1 LPALSAG
8 SISYIVKSTGHAVL
22 EERCDVVVVGLGAMG
37 AATLYQLAK
46 AGAKVVGIDRYA
58 PPHDQGSS
66 HGDTRITRLAVGE
79 GAAYVPLARRSHRI
93 WRELEARDG
102 DALFEQCG
110 VLVMTSSAT
119 HTSHHGTTDFTLRTI
134 ELARTYGIAHEVLNA
149 EQLRTRFPQF
159 APLRDEATAYYEP
172 EGGYVRPERCIAA
185 QLKAAREL
193 GAAVITGATVRA
205 VESTGNVVRVTA
217 GDRTVVADKV
227 VICAGMWTAELLG
240 EPFNSLLKVYRQQ
253 LFWFKLEQP
262 VIFPAASPTFILSH
276 GPLETDL
283 CYGFPPIPGEGS
295 MKIATEQYTAM
306 GLPDS
311 IDRTV
316 SDADVAAMFRAH
328 VAGKIAGV
336 TAERAKASVCTYT
349 VTPDYGFIID
359 DHPRLNNVTVV
370 SACSGHGFK
379 HSAAIG
385 EALAQRCLS
394 GKSEIDLSAFSLSR
408 FH

>member
-1 LPALSAG
+1 
-8 SISYIVKSTGHAVL
+8 VL

-46 AGAKVVGIDRYA
+46 AGAKAIGIDRYA

-79 GAAYVPLARRSHRI
+79 GAEYVPLVRRSQQI

-110 VLVMTSSAT
+110 VLVMTSSGT
-119 HTSHHGTTDFTLRTI
+119 RTSHHGAADFTARTI
-134 ELARTYGIAHEVLNA
+134 ELARTYGIAHEVLTA
-149 EQLRTRFPQF
+149 EQLRGRFPQF
-159 APLRDEATAYYEP
+159 APLRDDAIAYYEP
-172 EGGYVRPERCIAA
+172 EGGFVRPERCIAA

-193 GAAVITGATVRA
+193 GAAVIAGATVSA
-205 VESTGNVVRVTA
+205 VESAGNVVRVRA

-227 VICAGMWTAELLG
+227 VVCAGMWSAELLG
-240 EPFNSLLKVYRQQ
+240 EPFKSLLRVCRQQ
-253 LFWFKLEQP
+253 LFWFKLEEP
-262 VIFPAASPTFILSH
+262 VIFPEVSPSFILSH
-276 GPLETDL
+276 GPLETDW

-295 MKIATEQYTAM
+295 MKIAAEQYTAQS
-306 GLPDS
+306 LPNS
-311 IDRTV
+311 LDRTV
-316 SDADVAAMFRAH
+316 SDADVAAMFRTH

-336 TAERAKASVCTYT
+336 TAERVKASVCTYT

-359 DHPRLNNVTVV
+359 DHPALKNVTVV

-385 EALAQRCLS
+385 EAVAQRALS
-394 GKSEIDLSAFSLSR
+394 GSSQIDLSAFSLSR
-408 FH
+408 FS

>member
-1 LPALSAG
+1 M
-8 SISYIVKSTGHAVL
+8 L

-46 AGAKVVGIDRYA
+46 AGAKAIGIDRYA

-79 GAAYVPLARRSHRI
+79 GAEYVPLVRRSQQI

-110 VLVMTSSAT
+110 VLVMTSSGT
-119 HTSHHGTTDFTLRTI
+119 RTSHHGAADFTARTI
-134 ELARTYGIAHEVLNA
+134 ELARTYGIAHEVLTA
-149 EQLRTRFPQF
+149 EQLRGRFPQF
-159 APLRDEATAYYEP
+159 APLRDDAIAYYEP
-172 EGGYVRPERCIAA
+172 EGGFVRPERCIAA

-193 GAAVITGATVRA
+193 GAAVIAGATVSA
-205 VESTGNVVRVTA
+205 VESAGNVVRVRA
-217 GDRTVVADKV
+217 GDRTVVADEV
-227 VICAGMWTAELLG
+227 VVCAGMWSAELLG
-240 EPFNSLLKVYRQQ
+240 EPFKSLLRVCRQQ
-253 LFWFKLEQP
+253 LFWFKLEEP
-262 VIFPAASPTFILSH
+262 VIFPEVSPSFILSH
-276 GPLETDL
+276 GPLETDW

-295 MKIATEQYTAM
+295 MKIAAEQYTAQS
-306 GLPDS
+306 LPNS
-311 IDRTV
+311 LDRTV
-316 SDADVAAMFRAH
+316 SDADVAAMFRTH

-336 TAERAKASVCTYT
+336 TAERVKASVCTYT

-359 DHPRLNNVTVV
+359 DHPALKNVTVV

-385 EALAQRCLS
+385 EAVAQRALS
-394 GKSEIDLSAFSLSR
+394 GSSQIDLSAFSLSR
-408 FH
+408 FS

>member
-1 LPALSAG
+1 
-8 SISYIVKSTGHAVL
+8 VL

-46 AGAKVVGIDRYA
+46 AGAKAIGIDRYA

-79 GAAYVPLARRSHRI
+79 GAEYVPLVRRSQQI

-110 VLVMTSSAT
+110 VLVMTSSGT
-119 HTSHHGTTDFTLRTI
+119 RTSHHGAADFTARTI
-134 ELARTYGIAHEVLNA
+134 ELARTYGIAHEVLTA
-149 EQLRTRFPQF
+149 EQLRGRFPQF
-159 APLRDEATAYYEP
+159 APLRDDAIAYYEP
-172 EGGYVRPERCIAA
+172 EGGFVRPERCIAA

-193 GAAVITGATVRA
+193 GAAVIAGATVSA
-205 VESTGNVVRVTA
+205 VESAGNVVRVRA
-217 GDRTVVADKV
+217 GDRTVVADEV
-227 VICAGMWTAELLG
+227 VVCAGMWSAELLG
-240 EPFNSLLKVYRQQ
+240 EPFKSLLRVCRQQ
-253 LFWFKLEQP
+253 LFWFKLEEP
-262 VIFPAASPTFILSH
+262 VIFPEVSPSFILSH
-276 GPLETDL
+276 GPLETDW

-295 MKIATEQYTAM
+295 MKIAAEQYTAQS
-306 GLPDS
+306 LPNS
-311 IDRTV
+311 LDRTV
-316 SDADVAAMFRAH
+316 SDADVAAMFRTH

-336 TAERAKASVCTYT
+336 TAERVKASVCTYT

-359 DHPRLNNVTVV
+359 DHPALKNVTVV

-385 EALAQRCLS
+385 EAVAQRALS
-394 GKSEIDLSAFSLSR
+394 GSSQIDLSAFSLSR
-408 FH
+408 FS

>member
-1 LPALSAG
+1 M
-8 SISYIVKSTGHAVL
+8 L

-46 AGAKVVGIDRYA
+46 AGAKAVGIDRYA

-79 GAAYVPLARRSHRI
+79 GAAYVPLVRRSQQI

-110 VLVMTSSAT
+110 VLVMTSGAT
-119 HTSHHGTTDFTLRTI
+119 HTSHHGAADFTLSTI
-134 ELARTYGIAHEVLNA
+134 ELARTYGIDHEVLTA
-149 EQLRTRFPQF
+149 EQLRARFPQF
-159 APLRDEATAYYEP
+159 APLRDDTIAYYEP
-172 EGGYVRPERCIAA
+172 EGGFVRPERCIAA

-193 GAAVITGATVRA
+193 GADVIAGVTVSA
-205 VESTGNVVRVTA
+205 VESTGHVVRVRA

-227 VICAGMWTAELLG
+227 VVCAGMWSAELLG
-240 EPFNSLLKVYRQQ
+240 EPFKSLLKVCRQQ
-253 LFWFKLEQP
+253 LFWFKLEEP
-262 VIFPAASPTFILSH
+262 VIFPEVSPSFILSH
-276 GPLETDL
+276 GPLDTDF

-295 MKIATEQYTAM
+295 MKIATEQYTA
-306 GLPDS
+306 LSEPDS
-311 IDRTV
+311 LDRTV
-316 SDADVAAMFRAH
+316 SDADVAAIFRTH

-336 TAERAKASVCTYT
+336 TAERVKASVCTYT

-359 DHPRLNNVTVV
+359 EHPALKNVTVV

-385 EALAQRCLS
+385 EAVAQRCLS
-394 GKSEIDLSAFSLSR
+394 GKSQIDLSAFSLSR
-408 FH
+408 LS

>member
-1 LPALSAG
+1 M
-8 SISYIVKSTGHAVL
+8 L

-46 AGAKVVGIDRYA
+46 AGAKAIGIDRYA

-79 GAAYVPLARRSHRI
+79 GAEYVPLVRRSQQI

-110 VLVMTSSAT
+110 VLVMTSSGT
-119 HTSHHGTTDFTLRTI
+119 RTSHHGAADFTARTI
-134 ELARTYGIAHEVLNA
+134 ELARTYGIAHEVLTA
-149 EQLRTRFPQF
+149 EQLRGRFPQF
-159 APLRDEATAYYEP
+159 APLRDDAIAYYEP
-172 EGGYVRPERCIAA
+172 EGGFVRPERCIAA

-193 GAAVITGATVRA
+193 GAAVIAGAPVST
-205 VESTGNVVRVTA
+205 VESASNVVRVRA
-217 GDRTVVADKV
+217 GDRTVVADEV
-227 VICAGMWTAELLG
+227 VVCAGMWSAELLG
-240 EPFNSLLKVYRQQ
+240 EPFKSLLRVCRQQ
-253 LFWFKLEQP
+253 LFWFKLEEP
-262 VIFPAASPTFILSH
+262 VIFPEVSPSFILSH
-276 GPLETDL
+276 GPLETDW

-295 MKIATEQYTAM
+295 MKIAAEQYTAQS
-306 GLPDS
+306 LPNS
-311 IDRTV
+311 LDRTV
-316 SDADVAAMFRAH
+316 SDADVAAMFRTH

-336 TAERAKASVCTYT
+336 TAERVKASVCTYT

-359 DHPRLNNVTVV
+359 DHPALKNVTVV

-385 EALAQRCLS
+385 EAVAQRALS
-394 GKSEIDLSAFSLSR
+394 GSSQIDLSAFSLSR
-408 FH
+408 FS

>member
-1 LPALSAG
+1 M
-8 SISYIVKSTGHAVL
+8 L

-46 AGAKVVGIDRYA
+46 AGAKAIGIDRYA

-79 GAAYVPLARRSHRI
+79 GAEYVPLVRRSQQI

-110 VLVMTSSAT
+110 VLVMTSSGT
-119 HTSHHGTTDFTLRTI
+119 RTSHHGAADFTARTI
-134 ELARTYGIAHEVLNA
+134 ELARTYGIAHEVLTA
-149 EQLRTRFPQF
+149 EQLRGRFPQF
-159 APLRDEATAYYEP
+159 APLRDDAIAYYEP
-172 EGGYVRPERCIAA
+172 EGGFVRPERCIAA

-193 GAAVITGATVRA
+193 GAAVIAGAPVST
-205 VESTGNVVRVTA
+205 VESASNVVRVRA

-227 VICAGMWTAELLG
+227 VVCAGMWSAELLG
-240 EPFNSLLKVYRQQ
+240 EPFKSLLRVCRQQ
-253 LFWFKLEQP
+253 LFWFKLEEP
-262 VIFPAASPTFILSH
+262 VIFPEVSPSFILSH
-276 GPLETDL
+276 GPLETDW

-295 MKIATEQYTAM
+295 MKIAAEQYTAQS
-306 GLPDS
+306 LPNS
-311 IDRTV
+311 LDRTV
-316 SDADVAAMFRAH
+316 SDADVAAMFRTH

-336 TAERAKASVCTYT
+336 TAERVKASVCTYT

-359 DHPRLNNVTVV
+359 DHPALKNVTVV

-385 EALAQRCLS
+385 EAVAQRALS
-394 GKSEIDLSAFSLSR
+394 GSSQIDLSAFSLSR
-408 FH
+408 FS

>member
-1 LPALSAG
+1 
-8 SISYIVKSTGHAVL
+8 VL

-46 AGAKVVGIDRYA
+46 AGAKAIGIDRYA

-79 GAAYVPLARRSHRI
+79 GAEYVPLVRRSQQI

-110 VLVMTSSAT
+110 VLVMTSSGT
-119 HTSHHGTTDFTLRTI
+119 RTSHHGAADFTARTI
-134 ELARTYGIAHEVLNA
+134 ELARTYGIAHEVLTA
-149 EQLRTRFPQF
+149 EQLRGRFPQF
-159 APLRDEATAYYEP
+159 APLRDDAIAYYEP
-172 EGGYVRPERCIAA
+172 EGGFVRPERCIAA

-193 GAAVITGATVRA
+193 GAAVIAGAPVST
-205 VESTGNVVRVTA
+205 VESASNVVRVRA

-227 VICAGMWTAELLG
+227 VVCAGMWSAELLG
-240 EPFNSLLKVYRQQ
+240 EPFKSLLRVCRQQ
-253 LFWFKLEQP
+253 LFWFKLEEP
-262 VIFPAASPTFILSH
+262 VIFPEVSPSFILSH
-276 GPLETDL
+276 GPLETDW

-295 MKIATEQYTAM
+295 MKIAAEQYTAQS
-306 GLPDS
+306 LPNS
-311 IDRTV
+311 LDRTV
-316 SDADVAAMFRAH
+316 SDADVAAMFRTH

-336 TAERAKASVCTYT
+336 TAERVKASVCTYT

-359 DHPRLNNVTVV
+359 DHPALKNVTVV

-385 EALAQRCLS
+385 EAVAQRALS
-394 GKSEIDLSAFSLSR
+394 GSSQIDLSAFSLSR
-408 FH
+408 FS

>member
-1 LPALSAG
+1 M
-8 SISYIVKSTGHAVL
+8 L

-46 AGAKVVGIDRYA
+46 AGAKAIGIDRYA

-79 GAAYVPLARRSHRI
+79 GAEYVPLVRRSQQI

-110 VLVMTSSAT
+110 VLVMTSSGT
-119 HTSHHGTTDFTLRTI
+119 RTSHHGAADFTARTI
-134 ELARTYGIAHEVLNA
+134 ELARTYGIAHEVLTA
-149 EQLRTRFPQF
+149 EQLRGRFPQF
-159 APLRDEATAYYEP
+159 APLRDDAIAYYEP
-172 EGGYVRPERCIAA
+172 EGGFVRPERCIAA

-193 GAAVITGATVRA
+193 GAAVIAGATVSA
-205 VESTGNVVRVTA
+205 VESAGNVVRVRA

-227 VICAGMWTAELLG
+227 VVCAGMWSAELLG
-240 EPFNSLLKVYRQQ
+240 EPFKSLLRVCRQQ
-253 LFWFKLEQP
+253 LFWFKLEEP
-262 VIFPAASPTFILSH
+262 VIFPEVSPSFILSH
-276 GPLETDL
+276 GPLETDW

-295 MKIATEQYTAM
+295 MKIAAEQYTAQS
-306 GLPDS
+306 LPNS
-311 IDRTV
+311 LDRTV
-316 SDADVAAMFRAH
+316 SDADVAAMFRTH

-336 TAERAKASVCTYT
+336 TAERVKASVCTYT

-359 DHPRLNNVTVV
+359 DHPALKNVTVV

-385 EALAQRCLS
+385 EAVAQRALS
-394 GKSEIDLSAFSLSR
+394 GSSQIDLSAFSLSR
-408 FH
+408 FS

>member
-1 LPALSAG
+1 M
-8 SISYIVKSTGHAVL
+8 L

-46 AGAKVVGIDRYA
+46 AGAKAIGIDRYA

-79 GAAYVPLARRSHRI
+79 GAEYVPLVRRSQQI

-110 VLVMTSSAT
+110 VLVMTSSGT
-119 HTSHHGTTDFTLRTI
+119 RTSHHGAADFTARTI
-134 ELARTYGIAHEVLNA
+134 ELARTYGIAHEVLTA
-149 EQLRTRFPQF
+149 EQLRGRFPQF
-159 APLRDEATAYYEP
+159 APLRDDAIAYYEP
-172 EGGYVRPERCIAA
+172 EGGFVRPERCIAA

-193 GAAVITGATVRA
+193 GAAVIAGAPVST
-205 VESTGNVVRVTA
+205 VESASNVVRVRA
-217 GDRTVVADKV
+217 GDRTVVADEV
-227 VICAGMWTAELLG
+227 VVCAGMWSAELLG
-240 EPFNSLLKVYRQQ
+240 EPFKSLLRVCRQQ
-253 LFWFKLEQP
+253 LFWFKLEEP
-262 VIFPAASPTFILSH
+262 VIFPEVSPSFILSH
-276 GPLETDL
+276 GPLETDW

-295 MKIATEQYTAM
+295 VKIAAEQYTAQS
-306 GLPDS
+306 LPNS
-311 IDRTV
+311 LDRTV
-316 SDADVAAMFRAH
+316 SDADVAAMFRTH

-336 TAERAKASVCTYT
+336 TAERVKASVCTYT

-359 DHPRLNNVTVV
+359 DHPALKNVTVV

-385 EALAQRCLS
+385 EAVAQRALS
-394 GKSEIDLSAFSLSR
+394 GSSQIDLSAFSLSR
-408 FH
+408 FS

>member
-1 LPALSAG
+1 MA
-8 SISYIVKSTGHAVL
+8 

-46 AGAKVVGIDRYA
+46 AGAKAVGIDRYA

-79 GAAYVPLARRSHRI
+79 GAAYVPLVRRSQQI

-110 VLVMTSSAT
+110 VLVMTSGAT
-119 HTSHHGTTDFTLRTI
+119 STSHHGAVDFTLRTI
-134 ELARTYGIAHEVLNA
+134 ELARTYGIAHEVLTA
-149 EQLRTRFPQF
+149 EQLRARFPQF
-159 APLRDEATAYYEP
+159 APLRDDAIAYYEP
-172 EGGYVRPERCIAA
+172 EGGFVRPERCIAA

-193 GAAVITGATVRA
+193 GAAVIAGVTVSA
-205 VESTGNVVRVTA
+205 VESTGHVVRVSA
-217 GDRTVVADKV
+217 GDRTVVADKL
-227 VICAGMWTAELLG
+227 VICAGMWSGELLG
-240 EPFNSLLKVYRQQ
+240 EPFSRLLKVCRQQ
-253 LFWFKLEQP
+253 LFWFKLEEP
-262 VIFPAASPTFILSH
+262 VIFPEVSPTFILSH
-276 GPLETDL
+276 GPAETDL

-295 MKIATEQYTAM
+295 MKVATEQYTAM
-306 GLPDS
+306 SSPDS
-311 IDRTV
+311 LDRTV
-316 SDADVAAMFRAH
+316 SDADVAAMFRTH

-336 TAERAKASVCTYT
+336 TAERVKASVCTYT

-359 DHPRLNNVTVV
+359 EHPALKNVTVV

-385 EALAQRCLS
+385 EAVAQRCLS
-394 GKSEIDLSAFSLSR
+394 GKSQIDLSAFSLNR
-408 FH
+408 PF

>member
-1 LPALSAG
+1 M
-8 SISYIVKSTGHAVL
+8 L

-46 AGAKVVGIDRYA
+46 AGAKAIGIDRYA

-79 GAAYVPLARRSHRI
+79 GAEYVPLVRRSQQI

-110 VLVMTSSAT
+110 VLVMTSSGT
-119 HTSHHGTTDFTLRTI
+119 RTSHHGAADFTARTI
-134 ELARTYGIAHEVLNA
+134 ELARTYGIAHEVLTA
-149 EQLRTRFPQF
+149 EQLRGRFPQF
-159 APLRDEATAYYEP
+159 APLRDDAIAYYEP
-172 EGGYVRPERCIAA
+172 EGGFVRPERCIAA

-193 GAAVITGATVRA
+193 GAAVIAGATVSA
-205 VESTGNVVRVTA
+205 VESAGNVVRVRA

-227 VICAGMWTAELLG
+227 VVCAGMWSAELLG
-240 EPFNSLLKVYRQQ
+240 EPFKSLLRVCRQQ
-253 LFWFKLEQP
+253 LFWFKLEEP
-262 VIFPAASPTFILSH
+262 VIFPEVSPSFILSH
-276 GPLETDL
+276 GPLETDW

-295 MKIATEQYTAM
+295 VKIAAEQYTAQS
-306 GLPDS
+306 LPNS
-311 IDRTV
+311 LDRTV
-316 SDADVAAMFRAH
+316 SDADVAAMFRTH

-336 TAERAKASVCTYT
+336 TAERVKASVCTYT

-359 DHPRLNNVTVV
+359 DHPALKNVTVV

-385 EALAQRCLS
+385 EAVAQRALS
-394 GKSEIDLSAFSLSR
+394 GSSQIDLSAFSLSR
-408 FH
+408 FS